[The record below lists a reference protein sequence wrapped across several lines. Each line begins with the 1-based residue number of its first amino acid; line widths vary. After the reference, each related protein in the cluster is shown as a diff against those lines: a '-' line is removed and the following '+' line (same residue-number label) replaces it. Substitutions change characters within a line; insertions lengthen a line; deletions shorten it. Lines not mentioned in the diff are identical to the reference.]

1 MVLEWI
7 KPGFDAWYFFPKVG
21 LPPLWGGTYKGAR
34 QGPLN
39 GSNPIQ
45 DAACLCNTN
54 EQTFLNFGLHC
65 NSKCFD
71 HNSESI
77 TKIKTEI
84 LESEHKS
91 GIGLTTMIS
100 GSQNT
105 KKFWNRPTG
114 SRLMNFQRFKFFFFK
129 FVVVSFVRFVLHCK
143 QIVRLEQ
150 RCRCSTLA
158 VEVVVVVMLWFKK
171 FLI

>member
-1 MVLEWI
+1 MRLSYISLLITWFWRLI
-7 KPGFDAWYFFPKVG
+7 LFGGGLPKVG
-21 LPPLWGGTYKGAR
+21 LPPPWGGTYKGAR

-84 LESEHKS
+84 LESGHKS

-105 KKFWNRPTG
+105 KNFWNRPTG

-129 FVVVSFVRFVLHCK
+129 FVVVVSFVRSLLFFHHLTPYLVYYVSPYYLPTPWG
-143 QIVRLEQ
+143 
-150 RCRCSTLA
+150 S
-158 VEVVVVVMLWFKK
+158 
-171 FLI
+171 